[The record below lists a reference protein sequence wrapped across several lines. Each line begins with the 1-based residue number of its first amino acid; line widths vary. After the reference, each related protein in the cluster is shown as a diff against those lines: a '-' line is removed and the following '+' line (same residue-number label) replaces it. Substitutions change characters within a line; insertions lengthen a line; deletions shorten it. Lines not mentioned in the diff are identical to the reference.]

1 MKRMH
6 YHYFVAKGLITGFS
20 LNVFS
25 QEALALCGTLPLSN
39 CSTNKYE
46 IN

>member
-1 MKRMH
+1 MH
-6 YHYFVAKGLITGFS
+6 YHYFVAKGLMTSFS

-25 QEALALCGTLPLSN
+25 EEALVLCDTLPLSN
-39 CSTNKYE
+39 CSTNKRK